1 MVICDPLAKAKELE
15 ARAKKKRLD
24 AWNTIK
30 QASPEMAQF
39 MTEINLKMGKSAFI
53 KVTVDDEIVLK
64 QGIEQGVRDMTI
76 RISGKRW

>member
-1 MVICDPLAKAKELE
+1 MAICDPLAKAQELE
-15 ARAKKKRLD
+15 ARAKNKRLD
-24 AWNTIK
+24 AWNAIK

-64 QGIEQGVRDMTI
+64 EGIEQGVRDMTVPKA
-76 RISGKRW
+76 RVSW

>member
-1 MVICDPLAKAKELE
+1 MNDPLAKAQELE

-53 KVTVDDEIVLK
+53 KVIVDDEIVLK

>member
-1 MVICDPLAKAKELE
+1 MAICDPLAKAQELE

-64 QGIEQGVRDMTI
+64 QGIEQGIRDMTI